1 MPRTKLAAA
10 AYANNDLRDLIDGRR
25 RYLRLTVSDLL
36 SRAKITSFQYYKILR
51 DPEKAQ
57 IDDLRRLN
65 SALRFTD
72 DERQT
77 VYRCIFP

>member
-25 RYLRLTVSDLL
+25 RYLRLTVPDLL

-72 DERQT
+72 EERQT